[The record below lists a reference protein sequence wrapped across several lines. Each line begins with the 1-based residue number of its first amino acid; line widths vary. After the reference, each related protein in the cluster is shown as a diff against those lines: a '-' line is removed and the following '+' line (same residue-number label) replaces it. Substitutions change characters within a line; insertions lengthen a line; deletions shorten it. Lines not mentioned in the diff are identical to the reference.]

1 MKKVNIGDM
10 TLDVPIIQGGM
21 GVGISLGNL
30 AGNVALNG
38 GMGVI
43 STAHPGYRAD
53 DFEKNPLEANKRELK
68 RLLKVKGWLQLMQW
82 SQLLTMQL

>member
-1 MKKVNIGDM
+1 MYQSYKVAWE
-10 TLDVPIIQGGM
+10 LVFHF
-21 GVGISLGNL
+21 GNL

-53 DFEKNPLEANKRELK
+53 DFEKIR
-68 RLLKVKGWLQLMQW
+68 
-82 SQLLTMQL
+82 

>member
-1 MKKVNIGDM
+1 M
-10 TLDVPIIQGGM
+10 IQGGM

-53 DFEKNPLEANKRELK
+53 DFEKNSLEANKRELANEIK
-68 RLLKVKGWLQLMQW
+68 KAKEIAK
-82 SQLLTMQL
+82 